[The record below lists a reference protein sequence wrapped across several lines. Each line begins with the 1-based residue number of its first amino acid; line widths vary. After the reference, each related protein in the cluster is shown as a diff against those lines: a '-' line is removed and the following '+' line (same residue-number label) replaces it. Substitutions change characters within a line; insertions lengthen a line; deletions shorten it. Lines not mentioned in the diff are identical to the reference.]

1 MKVCIL
7 GLGQVGLPTA
17 KYALEKGLDVWG
29 YDINALAVANARKQ
43 GILNATNSYT
53 KIPRV
58 DAYLICVTTSLRGN
72 APDLS
77 AVFEACKGISA
88 HSHDASALICVES
101 TVIPGTCRA
110 IFEEIFH
117 KQVQIAHVPHRFWAE
132 NSREHGVNQLRVIGA
147 VNDRSLDKCYKL
159 YKEILGILLHKV
171 WPIEVAEMCKIAE
184 NAYRYVQIA
193 FAEELR
199 IKCEELALDFNK
211 VREACNTKWNIEM
224 PDARDGIRGTCLPKD
239 TRYLASLTHTNKLI
253 KGAMNLNDVYVKWT
267 SNRTSAKQ
275 SRKQT

>member
-17 KYALEKGLDVWG
+17 KYALEKGLEVWG

-43 GILNATNSYT
+43 GILNATSAYM

-58 DAYLICVTTSLRGN
+58 DAYLICVTTSLKGN
-72 APDLS
+72 VPNLS
-77 AVFEACKGISA
+77 AIFEVCKKISENP
-88 HSHDASALICVES
+88 HDPSALICVES
-101 TVIPGTCRA
+101 TVMPGTCKK

-117 KQVQIAHVPHRFWAE
+117 KQVHVAHVPHRYWVE

-147 VNDRSLDKCYKL
+147 MNEKSLDKCYKL
-159 YKEILGILLHKV
+159 YKETLEIPLHKV

-199 IKCEELALDFNK
+199 MNCEEHGLNFNK
-211 VREACNTKWNIEM
+211 VRDACNTKWNIDM
-224 PDARDGIRGTCLPKD
+224 PDARDGVGGTCLPKD
-239 TRYLASLTHTNKLI
+239 TRYLASLTHTNRLLES
-253 KGAMNLNDVYVKWT
+253 AMSLNDVYMKWT
-267 SNRTSAKQ
+267 ANRINAAKQ
-275 SRKQT
+275 SRK